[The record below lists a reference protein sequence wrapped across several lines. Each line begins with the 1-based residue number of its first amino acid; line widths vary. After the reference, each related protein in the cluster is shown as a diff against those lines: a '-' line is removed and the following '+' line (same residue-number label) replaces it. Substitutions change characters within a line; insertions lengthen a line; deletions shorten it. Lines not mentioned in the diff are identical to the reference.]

1 MLQRLKKLDNGN
13 APMAQFISKQRE
25 RQEILKNFS
34 RDEQSMLEGAVDT
47 IEGLKTK
54 VKREMALV
62 KVIDITK
69 GASY

>member
-1 MLQRLKKLDNGN
+1 
-13 APMAQFISKQRE
+13 
-25 RQEILKNFS
+25 
-34 RDEQSMLEGAVDT
+34 MLEGAVDT